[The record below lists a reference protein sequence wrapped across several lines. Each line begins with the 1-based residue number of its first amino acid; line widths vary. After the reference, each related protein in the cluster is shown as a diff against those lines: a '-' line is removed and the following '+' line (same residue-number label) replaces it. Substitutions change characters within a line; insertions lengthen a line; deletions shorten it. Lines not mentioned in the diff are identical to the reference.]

1 MWLGPW
7 TPTASGGVHLGLG
20 EERTLALGVGQG
32 RLNLSPLLPE
42 PSLKRGTESAQP
54 RLAQNSVGNLCI
66 LTLQKD
72 EAGAGESPL
81 PPKGRRWRKEK
92 RAQDEGVRFPEEG
105 MAGLL
110 GPVAPSRVAGSH
122 RTLSLGLPMTN
133 TSLREF
139 WELLHS
145 GSEGRRIRTPMPVLT
160 TSGFR
165 PQVSPALSTPKP
177 HQGRLRQELG
187 GRDVKVM
194 CI

>member
-1 MWLGPW
+1 MGLGPW
-7 TPTASGGVHLGLG
+7 TPIASGGAHLGLG
-20 EERTLALGVGQG
+20 KERTLALGVDQG
-32 RLNLSPLLPE
+32 SLNLSPLLPE

-54 RLAQNSVGNLCI
+54 RLAQNSMGKLFI

-72 EAGAGESPL
+72 GARAGETHL

-92 RAQDEGVRFPEEG
+92 RAQDEGASFPEEC

-110 GPVAPSRVAGSH
+110 GPVASSRVAGSH
-122 RTLSLGLPMTN
+122 RTPSSGLPMTE
-133 TSLREF
+133 L

-160 TSGFR
+160 TSGFW

-177 HQGRLRQELG
+177 HQGGLRQELG